1 MRYVIDIDGTICTQS
16 DGEYTDSQPLVE
28 RINIINKLYEEG
40 HTIIFQTARGMGR
53 YDNDAKK
60 AIEKFYDFTEKQLA
74 SWNVQ
79 YHKLVLGKAAGDFY
93 VDDKS
98 LPIEQF
104 FNKES

>member
-1 MRYVIDIDGTICTQS
+1 MRYVIDIDGTICTQV
-16 DGEYTDSQPLVE
+16 DGDYTAAQPLTE
-28 RINIINKLYEEG
+28 RINLINKLYDEG

-53 YDNDAKK
+53 YNNDAKK